1 MNERFYLFCRTIV
14 RALFRLLFRLRVEGE
29 ENVPARGGAV
39 VCANHRSYL
48 DPPLLAVAFPRPIYY
63 MAKEELF
70 SVPLLAPLI
79 RVFGAFPVRR
89 GVSDL
94 RSLRRGLELLRR
106 GKVVGI
112 FPEGTRRRSL
122 GRGHPGALFLALEA
136 GVPVIPVA
144 ISGRYLPFGRV
155 TVRIGKPL
163 VLTRPQGGG
172 KRRKLEEVTEEL
184 VMGGIKAL
192 LEQG

>member
-1 MNERFYLFCRTIV
+1 MNERFYLLCRAV
-14 RALFRLLFRLRVEGE
+14 VYLFFRLLFRLRVEGRG
-29 ENVPARGGAV
+29 NVPPQGGVV

-48 DPPLLAVAFPRPIYY
+48 DPPVLAVAFPRPIYY

-79 RVFGAFPVRR
+79 RVFGAFPVKR

-94 RSLRRGLELLRR
+94 RSLRRGLELLRQ
-106 GKVVGI
+106 GKAVGI
-112 FPEGTRRRSL
+112 FPEGTRRRLL
-122 GRGHPGALFLALEA
+122 GRGHPGAIFLALQA

-144 ISGRYLPFGRV
+144 ISGSYLPFSRV

-163 VLTRPQGGG
+163 VLPRPQGRG
-172 KRRKLEEVTEEL
+172 RRRLEEATEDL
-184 VMGGIKAL
+184 VMGGIRAL
-192 LEQG
+192 LEKG